1 MTTRIHLYDT
11 TLRDGT
17 QREGLSLSASDKV
30 KIAARLDAFG
40 IDTIE
45 GGWPGSN
52 PKDAEFFRRV
62 QTRPLCR
69 ARVAAFGSTRR
80 VGTSCDEDP
89 SIQALVAAN
98 TSVVTIVGKSST
110 THVRL
115 VLETTREENLRL
127 IADTVAYF
135 RALGKDVVYDAEH
148 FFDGLALDAAYAL
161 ETLEAARDAGASV
174 LVLCDTNGGSEPR
187 AIASSVSS
195 AARRVR
201 APLGI
206 HPHNDRGLAL
216 ANALAAI
223 DAGCVHAQGTVNGY
237 GERCGNLDLLALVA
251 NLQGKRGMPC
261 VSDDSLATLT
271 ELSHYVAS
279 VANLAPDAHAPFV
292 GRAAFAHKG
301 GIHVA
306 AVAKDPAMYQHMD
319 PVLVGN
325 HMRVVVSE
333 LSGRANV
340 RLRASSL
347 GLDARPVERAVLEQV
362 KALDHAGAQLEA
374 AEGTFE
380 MLVRRATPGYVVPFE
395 LREYTVVVA
404 RRVWRIARARDCR
417 DARGRHERAHVG
429 RGRGAGARARLGRS
443 ARARAAH
450 PRGARDTAR
459 RLQGPDHR
467 RASGHRRDHAR
478 ARRNRVRRRAVDH
491 DRRGSEHSGCELGR
505 DSRFARAP
513 ARCSRSSGTIIS
525 SRRSP
530 ARRPPCCTSI
540 CTSCTR

>member
-1 MTTRIHLYDT
+1 MTTRVHLYDT

-62 QTRPLCR
+62 SAHPPRR
-69 ARVAAFGSTRR
+69 ARIAAFGSTRR
-80 VGTSCDEDP
+80 VGVSCTDDP
-89 SIQALVAAN
+89 SLQALVAAN
-98 TSVVTIVGKSST
+98 TPVVTIVGKSSAS
-110 THVRL
+110 HVAL
-115 VLETTREENLRL
+115 VLETTRDENLRL
-127 IADTVAYF
+127 IADTVGYF

-148 FFDGLALDAAYAL
+148 FFDGLALDDAYAM
-161 ETLEAARDAGASV
+161 ETLEAAHGAGASV

-187 AIASSVSS
+187 AISESVSRV
-195 AARRVR
+195 ARRLS
-201 APLGI
+201 ATLGI

-237 GERCGNLDLLALVA
+237 GERCGNLDLLALIA
-251 NLQGKRGMPC
+251 NLQVKRGVQC
-261 VSDDSLATLT
+261 VPDDSLATLT
-271 ELSHYVAS
+271 ELSNYVAS

-306 AVAKDPAMYQHMD
+306 AVAKEPAMYQHMD
-319 PVLVGN
+319 PAQVGN
-325 HMRVVVSE
+325 RMRVVVSE

-347 GLDARPVERAVLEQV
+347 GLDAGPVERAVLEQV

-395 LREYTVVVA
+395 LREYTVVVE
-404 RRVWRIARARDCR
+404 RRVE
-417 DARGRHERAHVG
+417 GG
-429 RGRGAGARARLGRS
+429 S
-443 ARARAAH
+443 RARATVEMRVGGTSVRTAAEGDGPVH
-450 PRGARDTAR
+450 ALDSAVRLALAPHIPAVLETKLVDYKVRIIDEHLGTAATTRVLMETAYGAERFSTIGAAANILDASWDALRDSLELAVAR
-459 RLQGPDHR
+459 ALDATFHSAPHSMDTR
-467 RASGHRRDHAR
+467 RASP
-478 ARRNRVRRRAVDH
+478 
-491 DRRGSEHSGCELGR
+491 E
-505 DSRFARAP
+505 
-513 ARCSRSSGTIIS
+513 IIT
-525 SRRSP
+525 P
-530 ARRPPCCTSI
+530 
-540 CTSCTR
+540 

>member
-1 MTTRIHLYDT
+1 MTTRIQLYDT

-17 QREGLSLSASDKV
+17 QREGLSLSASDKA

-62 QTRPLCR
+62 HAAPLRR

-80 VGTSCDEDP
+80 VGLSCGDDP
-89 SIQALVAAN
+89 SIQAIVAAG
-98 TSVVTIVGKSST
+98 TSVVTIVGKSSV

-115 VLETTREENLRL
+115 VLETTREENLRM

-135 RALGKDVVYDAEH
+135 RALGKEVVYDAEH
-148 FFDGLALDAAYAL
+148 FFDGLALDASYAL
-161 ETLEAARDAGASV
+161 ETLEAAHDAGGSV

-187 AIASSVSS
+187 HIAESVDRV
-195 AARRVR
+195 ARHLR

-237 GERCGNLDLLALVA
+237 GERCGNLDLLALIA
-251 NLQGKRGMPC
+251 NLQGKRGLRC
-261 VSDDSLATLT
+261 VADESLASLT

-306 AVAKDPAMYQHMD
+306 AVAKNPAMYQHMD
-319 PVLVGN
+319 PARVGN

-340 RLRASSL
+340 RLRARSL
-347 GLDARPVERAVLEQV
+347 GLDARPAEHAVLAQV
-362 KALDHAGAQLEA
+362 KALEHAGAQLEA

-380 MLVRRATPGYVVPFE
+380 MLVRRAEPGYVVPFE
-395 LREYTVVVA
+395 LREYTVVVE
-404 RRVWRIARARDCR
+404 RR
-417 DARGRHERAHVG
+417 
-429 RGRGAGARARLGRS
+429 AGAS
-443 ARARAAH
+443 RARATVEMRVGGTCVRRSADGEGPVH
-450 PRGARDTAR
+450 ALDSAVRLALAPHVPAVLHTHLVDYKVRIVDEHVGTAAITRVLMETACGTERFSTTGAAPNILDASWDAIRDSLELAV
-459 RLQGPDHR
+459 
-467 RASGHRRDHAR
+467 AR
-478 ARRNRVRRRAVDH
+478 AAALTHHGAQR
-491 DRRGSEHSGCELGR
+491 HSGTP
-505 DSRFARAP
+505 DTF
-513 ARCSRSSGTIIS
+513 
-525 SRRSP
+525 
-530 ARRPPCCTSI
+530 
-540 CTSCTR
+540 TRTAHT

>member
-52 PKDAEFFRRV
+52 PKDAEFFRRA
-62 QTRPLCR
+62 QSNPPSR
-69 ARVAAFGSTRR
+69 ARIAAFGSTRR
-80 VGTSCDEDP
+80 VGVSCADDP

-98 TSVVTIVGKSST
+98 TPVVTIVGKSSA

-148 FFDGLALDAAYAL
+148 FFDGLALDESYAL

-187 AIASSVSS
+187 TVAESVSR
-195 AARRVR
+195 AARRMR

-237 GERCGNLDLLALVA
+237 GERCGNLDLLALIA
-251 NLQGKRGMPC
+251 NLQGRRGMQC
-261 VSDDSLATLT
+261 VPEESLATLT

-306 AVAKDPAMYQHMD
+306 AVAKEPAMYQHMD
-319 PVLVGN
+319 PALVGN
-325 HMRVVVSE
+325 RMRVVVSE

-380 MLVRRATPGYVVPFE
+380 MLVRRASPGYVVPFE
-395 LREYTVVVA
+395 LREYTVVVE
-404 RRVWRIARARDCR
+404 RRIA
-417 DARGRHERAHVG
+417 GG
-429 RGRGAGARARLGRS
+429 S
-443 ARARAAH
+443 RARATVEMRVGETSVRTQAEGDGPVHALDSAVRLALAPYIPAVLETHLVDYKVRIIDEHLGTAAITRVLIETAYGSERWSTIGAAANILDASWDAIRDSLELAVARATDAAH
-450 PRGARDTAR
+450 HSATHRMDT
-459 RLQGPDHR
+459 R
-467 RASGHRRDHAR
+467 RAS
-478 ARRNRVRRRAVDH
+478 
-491 DRRGSEHSGCELGR
+491 SE
-505 DSRFARAP
+505 
-513 ARCSRSSGTIIS
+513 TV
-525 SRRSP
+525 
-530 ARRPPCCTSI
+530 T
-540 CTSCTR
+540 T

>member
-1 MTTRIHLYDT
+1 MTTRVHLYDT

-30 KIAARLDAFG
+30 KIAGRLDAFG

-52 PKDAEFFRRV
+52 PKDAEFFRRAAANPP
-62 QTRPLCR
+62 RR
-69 ARVAAFGSTRR
+69 ARIAAFGSTRR
-80 VGTSCDEDP
+80 VGVSCADDP
-89 SIQALVAAN
+89 SIQALVAAR
-98 TSVVTIVGKSST
+98 TPVVTIVGKSSV
-110 THVRL
+110 THVER

-148 FFDGLALDAAYAL
+148 FFDGLALDEGYAL
-161 ETLEAARDAGASV
+161 QTLEAAHDAGASV
-174 LVLCDTNGGSEPR
+174 LVLCDTNGGGES
-187 AIASSVSS
+187 SSV
-195 AARRVR
+195 ARAVDRVAGR
-201 APLGI
+201 IGATLGI

-237 GERCGNLDLLALVA
+237 GERCGNLDLLALIA
-251 NLQGKRGMPC
+251 NLQIERGIAC
-261 VSDDSLATLT
+261 VPEESLATMT
-271 ELSHYVAS
+271 AFSNYVAT

-292 GRAAFAHKG
+292 GRSAFAHKG

-319 PVLVGN
+319 PARVGN

-380 MLVRRATPGYVVPFE
+380 MLVRRATPGYAVPFE
-395 LREYTVVVA
+395 LLEYTVVVE
-404 RRVWRIARARDCR
+404 RRAQGD
-417 DARGRHERAHVG
+417 
-429 RGRGAGARARLGRS
+429 S
-443 ARARAAH
+443 RARATVEMRIGKTQVRTSAEGDGPVH
-450 PRGARDTAR
+450 ALDSAVRLALAPYLPVILETQLVDYKVRIVDEHLGTAAITRVLMETAYGAERWSTIGAAPNILD
-459 RLQGPDHR
+459 
-467 RASGHRRDHAR
+467 ASWDAI
-478 ARRNRVRRRAVDH
+478 
-491 DRRGSEHSGCELGR
+491 R
-505 DSRFARAP
+505 DSLELAVARSAHDASHHAP
-513 ARCSRSSGTIIS
+513 HRMAM
-525 SRRSP
+525 RRTSP
-530 ARRPPCCTSI
+530 EIVTS
-540 CTSCTR
+540 